1 MGLTAESLQ
10 VENKNMKNVQMLD
23 MQKPYPI
30 IDTATQ
36 RIKSAQNIIL
46 K

>member
-10 VENKNMKNVQMLD
+10 VENKSMKNVQVLD
-23 MQKPYPI
+23 KQKLCPI

-36 RIKSAQNIIL
+36 LHSA
-46 K
+46 

>member
-10 VENKNMKNVQMLD
+10 VENKSMKNVQKLD

-36 RIKSAQNIIL
+36 LHSV
-46 K
+46 